1 MLKQTI
7 LNEVKPEWKI
17 MWESILDD
25 SNIINFLENKYKEY
39 ENSDKRIFPNRENIL
54 ETFKYFDLQD
64 TKVVFLGQDPY
75 INSILENDIEIPQAT
90 GLAFSVPLNFTTKI
104 GLHRDVIFS
113 LRLHSPSTRLH
124 SRCLW
129 SIRVVDR

>member
-7 LNEVKPEWKI
+7 LNDVKPKWRE

-64 TKVVFLGQDPY
+64 TKVEGK
-75 INSILENDIEIPQAT
+75 ISK
-90 GLAFSVPLNFTTKI
+90 LN
-104 GLHRDVIFS
+104 H
-113 LRLHSPSTRLH
+113 
-124 SRCLW
+124 
-129 SIRVVDR
+129 